1 MKCRL
6 SEDWLSTYM
15 KGVEGQIVGIVQLLH
30 GGDLRKLSKC
40 CLSRLTSAG
49 KEGYDGARTT
59 VEKSKPVSGKDFGG
73 REEGLRRFIPI

>member
-1 MKCRL
+1 MKYRL

-30 GGDLRKLSKC
+30 RGDLRKFSKC
-40 CLSRLTSAG
+40 CLPQLTSAG
-49 KEGYDGARTT
+49 KEGYDGTRRT

-73 REEGLRRFIPI
+73 REEGLR